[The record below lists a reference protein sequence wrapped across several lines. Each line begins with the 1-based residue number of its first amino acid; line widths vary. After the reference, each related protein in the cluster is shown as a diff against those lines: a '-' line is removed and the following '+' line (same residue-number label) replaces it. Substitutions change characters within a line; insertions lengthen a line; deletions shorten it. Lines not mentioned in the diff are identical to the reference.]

1 VSGAAAVL
9 SLARAS
15 GVRLR
20 VDEVGRLKVVGR
32 PEMVPFE
39 ILVGLR
45 AHKAEIIELLRAG
58 GLGQAANDDDEAF
71 EPVGVIV
78 DEAGNPALPCAT
90 CGGRSFHQAPGAPWR
105 CSGCEPPTLPG
116 DAAALAGW
124 SFCSLPATP
133 DEDGPPGAA
142 GSAQNDDSE
151 SGRAGEGA
159 SKGRCAFWRPAP
171 ALERRPGMD
180 LAMAQGRADHGRARA
195 GGQGLDRRGAIPAA
209 APMPCRH
216 RVGPDRGLARHR
228 GRGRAPEW
236 PASAPP
242 EGPGA
247 RFGVDPH
254 MGRPR
259 ALPRVLAA
267 SRRPRTTA
275 RPTRARRR
283 SASAAAAGGSRRSP
297 PEGPAEH
304 AKRRTGHAPAP

>member
-1 VSGAAAVL
+1 MSGAAAVL

-15 GVRLR
+15 GIRLR

-151 SGRAGEGA
+151 SGRA
-159 SKGRCAFWRPAP
+159 
-171 ALERRPGMD
+171 EREP
-180 LAMAQGRADHGRARA
+180 QRADVPSGAPRPPWSDDREWIWRWRKA
-195 GGQGLDRRGAIPAA
+195 GPTMAEREPVAKAWIAA
-209 APMPCRH
+209 APSQPLPRCLAAIE
-216 RVGPDRGLARHR
+216 LARI
-228 GRGRAPEW
+228 
-236 PASAPP
+236 
-242 EGPGA
+242 
-247 RFGVDPH
+247 
-254 MGRPR
+254 
-259 ALPRVLAA
+259 AA
-267 SRRPRTTA
+267 
-275 RPTRARRR
+275 
-283 SASAAAAGGSRRSP
+283 
-297 PEGPAEH
+297 
-304 AKRRTGHAPAP
+304 